1 MSLYLTTKN
10 FVLKIFAMKKIML
23 CLSAATLITAFVPAV
38 FAQDKK
44 NKIEK
49 EEEIVVKKKGDKDVK
64 MTIEIN
70 GDDVKI
76 NGKPMSEFD
85 DDDIKVDKRV
95 RIIRDGGD
103 RIIFNRDGDDKVFF
117 RDNDMHLNK
126 LKGMWDDGEVRPF
139 LGVTS
144 EKNDKGSKITAVS
157 KGSAAEKAGLKEGDI
172 ITKVESKKIT
182 DPDVLMDVVSDFK
195 PKQEVKISYLRDGK
209 SRETKATLGER
220 KDTMVGNFNYNH
232 NWSPDAGGNMLK
244 DFKFEM
250 PNMPNMENMPHGDFF
265 MFNRKK
271 LGVRIEDA
279 ENVDGAKI
287 TKIDSGSA
295 AEKAGLRINDVLTEI
310 DGKKVNSVSEV
321 REQIS
326 DVEKDDYP
334 VKAKRNGTEM
344 TFNIKTPKRIESADL

>member
-1 MSLYLTTKN
+1 
-10 FVLKIFAMKKIML
+10 MKKIML
-23 CLSAATLITAFVPAV
+23 CLSAATVITAFMPVV

-49 EEEIVVKKKGDKDVK
+49 EEEIILKKKGDKDVK

-76 NGKPMSEFD
+76 NGKPMSEYND
-85 DDDIKVDKRV
+85 DNVKVDKRV
-95 RIIRDGGD
+95 RIMRDGGD
-103 RIIFNRDGDDKVFF
+103 KFIFNGDGNDKVFF
-117 RDNDMHLNK
+117 NNDNAPLGK
-126 LKGMWDDGEVRPF
+126 LRMLMDHGEPRPF

-144 EKNDKGSKITAVS
+144 DKDDKGSKITVVS

-172 ITKVESKKIT
+172 ITKIENKVIT

-195 PKQEVKISYLRDGK
+195 PKQEIKISYLRDGK
-209 SRETKATLGER
+209 SKETKAVLGER
-220 KDTMVGNFNYNH
+220 KDAMVRNFNYNH
-232 NWSPDAGGNMLK
+232 NWSPEQGGTMFK
-244 DFKFEM
+244 DFKFDM
-250 PNMPNMENMPHGDFF
+250 PDMQYNGNFF
-265 MFNRKK
+265 MFGRKK

-279 ENVDGAKI
+279 ENEDGAKI
-287 TKIDSGSA
+287 TKVDSGSA
-295 AEKAGLRINDVLTEI
+295 AEKAGLKINDVLTEI

-321 REQIS
+321 REQMSEI
-326 DVEKDDYP
+326 EKNDYP

>member
-1 MSLYLTTKN
+1 
-10 FVLKIFAMKKIML
+10 ML
-23 CLSAATLITAFVPAV
+23 CLSAATLMTAFMPAV

-49 EEEIVVKKKGDKDVK
+49 EEEIVLKKKGDKDVK

-76 NGKPMSEFD
+76 NGKPMSD
-85 DDDIKVDKRV
+85 YKDDDIKVDKRI
-95 RIIRDGGD
+95 RIIKDGGD
-103 RIIFNRDGDDKVFF
+103 KFIFNGDGDDKVFF
-117 RDNDMHLNK
+117 RDNNMRLDK
-126 LKGMWDDGEVRPF
+126 LKGLLDDGEPRPF

-144 EKNDKGSKITAVS
+144 DKNDKGSKITSVS

-172 ITKVESKKIT
+172 ITKIEGKPIT
-182 DPDVLMDVVSDFK
+182 DPEVLMDVVGDFK

-209 SRETKATLGER
+209 LKETKATLGER
-220 KDTMVGNFNYNH
+220 KSVMVRNFNYDR
-232 NWSPDAGGNMLK
+232 NWSAGPRGNMMK

-250 PNMPNMENMPHGDFF
+250 PAIPDMQYKGNFF

-279 ENVDGAKI
+279 ENEDGAKI
-287 TKIDSGSA
+287 TNVDSGSA
-295 AEKAGLRINDVLTEI
+295 AEKAGLKINDVLTEI

-321 REQIS
+321 REQMSEI
-326 DVEKDDYP
+326 EKNDYP
-334 VKAKRNGTEM
+334 VKAKRNDTEM
-344 TFNIKTPKRIESADL
+344 TFNIKTLKRIESADL